1 MQAFPAVT
9 GTEIKLALLATARDL
24 GVVGDD
30 NTYGMGLID
39 AARAFNLLQNT
50 LAIDENEN
58 GGQAPIAG
66 VTISEAH
73 PNPFRPATALR
84 IGLPAAA
91 RVTVR
96 VYNLR
101 GQAVASLLESEAR
114 SAGSHEIVWDGRTAA
129 GERVPSGVYFFRLTT
144 DNGEAG
150 QVGTWFRKVVLV
162 D

>member
-1 MQAFPAVT
+1 
-9 GTEIKLALLATARDL
+9 
-24 GVVGDD
+24 
-30 NTYGMGLID
+30 MGLID

-50 LAIDENEN
+50 LAIDDH
-58 GGQAPIAG
+58 GQAPTAA
-66 VTISEAH
+66 VTLSEAH
-73 PNPFRPATALR
+73 PNPFHPATALR

-129 GERVPSGVYFFRLTT
+129 GERAPSGVYFFRLTT
-144 DNGEAG
+144 DTGDAG